1 MLRII
6 NYIYTFVSHAEKA
19 LIFVEIGQFVR
30 FSSDFRYMET
40 MKDRIRKIMELES
53 STPSRFAESIGIQ
66 RAAMSHILSGRNNPS
81 LDVMTKIL
89 ERYTYVNPDWLL
101 FGKGD
106 MKRVSTSNDASNSPQ
121 ENSIF
126 EGNPEDDSVYRE
138 ENGDKM
144 AVSGNKSTVVEKVII
159 QEKPSKTINKIM
171 VFYSDNTFDTFVL
184 EKEKK
189 E

>member
-1 MLRII
+1 MR
-6 NYIYTFVSHAEKA
+6 
-19 LIFVEIGQFVR
+19 
-30 FSSDFRYMET
+30 
-40 MKDRIRKIMELES
+40 
-53 STPSRFAESIGIQ
+53 
-66 RAAMSHILSGRNNPS
+66 
-81 LDVMTKIL
+81 
-89 ERYTYVNPDWLL
+89 
-101 FGKGD
+101 
-106 MKRVSTSNDASNSPQ
+106 RVSTSNDASNSPQ

-184 EKEKK
+184 EIKDNSGISSHSRIFAHKQINVYEKVHFRYEGRRK
-189 E
+189 PASS